1 MATGLREMTLEQR
14 RQMVD
19 TEQLWQAWGATR
31 KRNAGYAGSMG
42 WRTSK
47 GREYLVRQV
56 AENGS
61 RRMRSLGPRSI
72 ETERVLQQFQDNKAT
87 AQADLKK
94 QSSRL
99 GEMARLNRALRL
111 GRVPMASANV
121 ARVLDKHGLLGRNIL
136 IVGTNAIFAY
146 EAAAG
151 VFVDTSMLATG
162 DLDILFDA
170 RVRLR
175 LRSEAEPP
183 TLMSALKAADASFE
197 RVTHRSFSAVNSDG
211 FYVDLIKAPPKDIVT
226 SAETDTLGGDNDLHA
241 SHVPNMRWVA
251 NAPKFSAMAIGA
263 DGFPVPLSCP
273 DPRAFALYK
282 LWMGTKDSTRE
293 PLKRVRDIEQAK
305 TVAAMVNGHMA
316 NLPFEPEHLA
326 CFPRR
331 ATNLAMDNNFFRLA

>member
-1 MATGLREMTLEQR
+1 MAE
-14 RQMVD
+14 
-19 TEQLWQAWGATR
+19 GANRT
-31 KRNAGYAGSMG
+31 RNAGYAGSMG
-42 WRTSK
+42 WRISK

-56 AENGS
+56 AENGL
-61 RRMRSLGPRSI
+61 RRMRSLGPRST
-72 ETERVLQQFQDNKAT
+72 ETERVLQEFQDNKKT

-94 QSSRL
+94 QSDRL
-99 GEMARLNRALRL
+99 AEMARLNRALRL

-121 ARVLDKHGLLGRNIL
+121 ARVLDRHGLLGRNVL

-175 LRSEAEPP
+175 LRSDAEPP
-183 TLMSALKAADASFE
+183 ALMSVLKTADASFE
-197 RVTHRSFSAVNSDG
+197 RVADRSFRAVNSDG
-211 FYVDLIKAPPKDIVT
+211 FYVDLIKAPPKNVVM
-226 SAETDTLGGDNDLHA
+226 SAEADTLGDDSDLHA
-241 SHVPNMRWVA
+241 AHVPNMRWVA
-251 NAPKFSAMAIGA
+251 NAPKVLAMAIGA
-263 DGFPVPLSCP
+263 DGFPVPLACS

-282 LWMGTKDSTRE
+282 LWMGTKDPTRE
-293 PLKRVRDIEQAK
+293 PLKRARDIEQAK
-305 TVAAMVNGHMA
+305 TVAAMVNDHMP

-331 ATNLAMDNNFFRLA
+331 ATNLAADNNFFRLA